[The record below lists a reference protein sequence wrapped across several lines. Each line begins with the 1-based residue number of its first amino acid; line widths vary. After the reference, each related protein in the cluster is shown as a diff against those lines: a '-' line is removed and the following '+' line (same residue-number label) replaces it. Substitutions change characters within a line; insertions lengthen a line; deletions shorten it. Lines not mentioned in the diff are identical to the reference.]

1 MHKHW
6 CVFEPNL
13 KTATIWRREQ
23 LWSYREIRASSK
35 RSHRASRGGVNLS
48 CRSRTVTRSSLRYAA
63 ADKKWSKFSHCRNW
77 GPVFCAQ
84 IPPGSTNQ
92 ESGSHVLIVRG
103 GLRRGEDTEFGEQ
116 RSVRMERT
124 IKYRPVYNYAHSPPP
139 TISLSLSLFHR
150 QWWLG
155 GLGGGS
161 RG

>member
-1 MHKHW
+1 MGKNQNIWETFPNLKNVAESIQKNYHHKLVAGLVGIMHKH
-6 CVFEPNL
+6 CSVFKPNL

-23 LWSYREIRASSK
+23 LRSYREIRASSK

-103 GLRRGEDTEFGEQ
+103 GIAEGGGHRVRRTKERSDGEDD
-116 RSVRMERT
+116 
-124 IKYRPVYNYAHSPPP
+124 
-139 TISLSLSLFHR
+139 
-150 QWWLG
+150 
-155 GLGGGS
+155 
-161 RG
+161 